1 MIKKVFIIDDDE
13 ISVYLT
19 SFVIESADFAQEI
32 HAFFTAD
39 DAFAGL
45 LQLDYDAMPEIILLD
60 LNMPHKSGWDFL
72 DMLTSCETEL
82 LNRTNIYILTS
93 SIAESDK
100 SRSERYPLVSG
111 FLHKP
116 LDEESLAHIRSTY
129 HRQSR

>member
-19 SFVIESADFAQEI
+19 SFIIESADFAQEI
-32 HAFFTAD
+32 HAFFNAD

-45 LQLDYDAMPEIILLD
+45 LQLDYSQMPEIILLD
-60 LNMPHKSGWDFL
+60 LNMPQKCGWDFL
-72 DMLTSCETEL
+72 DMLTSCEIEL
-82 LNRTNIYILTS
+82 LDKTSIYILTS

-100 SRSERYPLVSG
+100 IRSERYPLVNG

-116 LDEESLAHIRSTY
+116 LDDDSLALIKRTY
-129 HRQSR
+129 LRHSR